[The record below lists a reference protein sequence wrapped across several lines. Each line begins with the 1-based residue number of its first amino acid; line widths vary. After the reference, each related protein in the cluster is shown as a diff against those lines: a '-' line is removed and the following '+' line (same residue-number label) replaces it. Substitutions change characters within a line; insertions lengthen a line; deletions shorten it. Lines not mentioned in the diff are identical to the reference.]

1 MRTAHRTRNAPTAP
15 RARSARPAWASTRR
29 ACAGI
34 LGSLALGLTLGLVA
48 PAHAADS
55 VPDAVPASGSLALT
69 TANGI
74 LPTWDAAGLRLT
86 GVSPGKVITNASGVS
101 ADIWLPIVARFGS
114 ANYAA
119 GGFRLTNT
127 KTGTFVNCA
136 TPAIDTKAMLLDCSM
151 RDGTNARLFRIEK
164 ADRPRVSQALGTTQ
178 VSNMMLRVTNQDAAD
193 FLNDELDV
201 NTFSTYVTV
210 FLGDLTVGPRS

>member
-1 MRTAHRTRNAPTAP
+1 M
-15 RARSARPAWASTRR
+15 TRR
-29 ACAGI
+29 ALAVLAAAV
-34 LGSLALGLTLGLVA
+34 LGSGLVT
-48 PAHAADS
+48 PASAADS
-55 VPDAVPASGSLALT
+55 VPDAVPATGSLALT

-86 GVSPGKVITNASGVS
+86 GVSPGRVITNASGIS
-101 ADIWLPIVARFGS
+101 ADVWLPIVARYGS

-127 KTGTFVNCA
+127 KTGRFVNCA

-164 ADRPRVSQALGTTQ
+164 ADRPRTGVGGSTQ
-178 VSNMMLRVTNQDAAD
+178 VGNMVLRVTDQDTAD

-201 NTFSTYVTV
+201 NTFSVYVTV
-210 FLGDLTVGPRS
+210 FLGDLTVASRS

>member
-1 MRTAHRTRNAPTAP
+1 MLKARSTRTA
-15 RARSARPAWASTRR
+15 RARVL
-29 ACAGI
+29 AG
-34 LGSLALGLTLGLVA
+34 LALGLTICLAA
-48 PAHAADS
+48 PAQAENA
-55 VPDAVPASGSLALT
+55 VPDAVPASGTLALT

-86 GVSPGKVITNASGVS
+86 GVSPGRVVSTASGVS

-127 KTGTFVNCA
+127 KNGAFVNCA

-151 RDGTNARLFRIEK
+151 RDGTNARLFRIDK
-164 ADRPRVSQALGTTQ
+164 ADRPRVSQAMGSTQ
-178 VSNMMLRVTNQDAAD
+178 VSNMMLRVTDQDAAD
-193 FLNDELDV
+193 FLNDVLDV

>member
-1 MRTAHRTRNAPTAP
+1 MA
-15 RARSARPAWASTRR
+15 RR
-29 ACAGI
+29 ALAVLAAAV
-34 LGSLALGLTLGLVA
+34 LGSGLVT
-48 PAHAADS
+48 PASAADS
-55 VPDAVPASGSLALT
+55 VPDAVPATGSLALT

-86 GVSPGKVITNASGVS
+86 GVSPGRVITNASGIS
-101 ADIWLPIVARFGS
+101 ADVWLPIVARYGS

-127 KTGTFVNCA
+127 KTGRFVNCA

-164 ADRPRVSQALGTTQ
+164 ADRPRTGAGGSTQ
-178 VSNMMLRVTNQDAAD
+178 VGNMVLRVTDQDTAD
-193 FLNDELDV
+193 FLNDELGV
-201 NTFSTYVTV
+201 NTFSVYVTV
-210 FLGDLTVGPRS
+210 FLGDLTVASRS

>member
-1 MRTAHRTRNAPTAP
+1 MRSSRP
-15 RARSARPAWASTRR
+15 RSSRLPARR
-29 ACAGI
+29 AAIMVGAALLGMGMCVGLAG
-34 LGSLALGLTLGLVA
+34 
-48 PAHAADS
+48 PASAAES
-55 VPDAVPASGSLALT
+55 VPDALPASGSLALT

-101 ADIWLPIVARFGS
+101 ADVWLPIVARFGS

-127 KTGTFVNCA
+127 KTGRFVNCA

-151 RDGTNARLFRIEK
+151 RDGTNAALFRIEK
-164 ADRPRVSQALGTTQ
+164 ADRPRISQALGTVQ
-178 VSNMMLRVTNQDAAD
+178 VSNMMLRVTDQDAAD
-193 FLNDELDV
+193 FLNDELGV
-201 NTFSTYVTV
+201 NTFSVYVTV
-210 FLGDLTVGPRS
+210 FLGDLTVAARS

>member
-1 MRTAHRTRNAPTAP
+1 MMVGAALLGMGMCVGLAGPA
-15 RARSARPAWASTRR
+15 SAAE
-29 ACAGI
+29 
-34 LGSLALGLTLGLVA
+34 
-48 PAHAADS
+48 S
-55 VPDAVPASGSLALT
+55 VPDALPASGSLALT

-101 ADIWLPIVARFGS
+101 ADVWLPIVARFGS

-127 KTGTFVNCA
+127 KTGKFVNCA

-151 RDGTNARLFRIEK
+151 RDGTNAALFRIEK
-164 ADRPRVSQALGTTQ
+164 ADRPRISQALGTVQ
-178 VSNMMLRVTNQDAAD
+178 VSNMMLRVTDQDAAD
-193 FLNDELDV
+193 FLNDELGV
-201 NTFSTYVTV
+201 NTFSVYVTV
-210 FLGDLTVGPRS
+210 FLGDLTVAARS